1 MRSSDPESRIADQG
15 RIGETARLD
24 HALMLLAD
32 ARLPTGAHAV
42 SGGLEAALLV
52 GGLTSADIAD
62 YLRTRLVS
70 AVPVDAGVAVLA
82 RRAVAAGPSSSS
94 SDDALGLADAWA
106 ARTPAPAVRDA
117 ARLAGRGAAS
127 TPAAPPT
134 GRGRGHV
141 AAAARRAGRRM
152 AAARPRC
159 PRRRPR
165 ARRPPHGARA
175 RLRRGRFHRLRGAQ
189 APPARPAD
197 QRRLV
202 TRCGRRHRRGR
213 RGGGRNQRR
222 RGPPGPGRTAA
233 RGVAAMPRHPR
244 QETLPC
250 LNRPLLSRAMSP

>member
-62 YLRTRLVS
+62 YLRTRLVT

-117 ARLAGRGAAS
+117 ARLAGRGLHRLLRRLRPDGAGATWLRPLVAQAVAWRPLVLGALAADLGLDDRRTALALAYDEVGS
-127 TPAAPPT
+127 IASAALKLLPLDPLTSVDWSLGAADDIAAAVEVAVGISGVEGLPALAAPQLEAWQQCHAT
-134 GRGRGHV
+134 H
-141 AAAARRAGRRM
+141 
-152 AAARPRC
+152 
-159 PRRRPR
+159 
-165 ARRPPHGARA
+165 
-175 RLRRGRFHRLRGAQ
+175 
-189 APPARPAD
+189 D
-197 QRRLV
+197 RRLF
-202 TRCGRRHRRGR
+202 H
-213 RGGGRNQRR
+213 
-222 RGPPGPGRTAA
+222 A
-233 RGVAAMPRHPR
+233 
-244 QETLPC
+244 
-250 LNRPLLSRAMSP
+250 

>member
-62 YLRTRLVS
+62 YLRTRLVT

-165 ARRPPHGARA
+165 ARRRRTALALAYDEVGSIASAALKLLPLDPLTSVDWSFGAA
-175 RLRRGRFHRLRGAQ
+175 DDIAAAVEVAVGISGVEGLPALA
-189 APPARPAD
+189 APQLEAWQQCHATHD
-197 QRRLV
+197 RRLF
-202 TRCGRRHRRGR
+202 H
-213 RGGGRNQRR
+213 
-222 RGPPGPGRTAA
+222 A
-233 RGVAAMPRHPR
+233 
-244 QETLPC
+244 
-250 LNRPLLSRAMSP
+250 